1 MQVKDVLQFITA
13 ADTVPPMGFYHDI
26 FIDFYDQEVE
36 EGGKRYP
43 YASTCGL
50 QLFLPRGVEDLSS
63 FEEMMKESIFGSY
76 GFDKS

>member
-1 MQVKDVLQFITA
+1 MSFSSLQLQTA
-13 ADTVPPMGFYHDI
+13 CHQWDFDHDI